1 VGFRIERD
9 VLDDL
14 DPYKE
19 QPHGDRYIVEEA
31 EIGNEKIIEGRTLFV
46 AADVGYWEYNPLN
59 GQKKWIEGKT
69 FEEVNGYFI
78 GRVVAKGNGHR
89 LERDEVVPMSFEVG
103 DVLRIERFTGRKW
116 TFNGVKYRLVNQVDC
131 LSLIPELSPQ
141 RIVHMDGRVERVA

>member
-14 DPYKE
+14 DPFKE

-31 EIGNEKIIEGRTLFV
+31 EIGNEKIVEGRKLFV
-46 AADVGYWEYNPLN
+46 ATDVGYFETNPLN
-59 GQKKWIEGKT
+59 GAKKWVEGKS

-78 GRVVAKGNGHR
+78 GKVVAKGNGHR
-89 LERDEVVPMSFEVG
+89 LERDETVPMPFEVG

-131 LSLIPELSPQ
+131 LSRIPELSPD
-141 RIVHMDGRVERVA
+141 RIGYMDGRVELIA